1 LHTLQAKANSPL
13 GTVITQASQATTQQ
27 VDYSQIE
34 FKNKMEKFIES
45 TNLKID
51 NLASE
56 VNELKMAK
64 SNSTL
69 INNDESVATN
79 EIADLLMKEN

>member
-1 LHTLQAKANSPL
+1 
-13 GTVITQASQATTQQ
+13 VITQASQATTQQ
-27 VDYSQIE
+27 VVYSQIE

-64 SNSTL
+64 NYSTL
-69 INNDESVATN
+69 IN
-79 EIADLLMKEN
+79 

>member
-1 LHTLQAKANSPL
+1 
-13 GTVITQASQATTQQ
+13 
-27 VDYSQIE
+27 
-34 FKNKMEKFIES
+34 MEKFIES

-69 INNDESVATN
+69 ISNDESVATN
-79 EIADLLMKEN
+79 EIANQLMKENQDLRDENKILREKNTNMSSTWSEKHQHVNNL